1 MVEERVQGKS
11 AGQQEL
17 RYPRL
22 IRRIQAAI
30 IDGAILS
37 IAFFTAGVII
47 SAYEIHGGLKASI
60 VALLLIILEPG
71 LVSITGGSIGHHL
84 RGLRVQN
91 YKHGTNINIFR
102 ATIRFLVKILF
113 GWLSFVFILVTKRYQ
128 AFHDMISG
136 SVVVLR
142 DSTKVPEYEAV
153 SERGRGAG
161 KDAFFSES
169 SLLAISL
176 VFEKVGNVMTEV
188 ELAEIFGKCNIPIA
202 ERSVE
207 DASYPLFEA
216 LNAKQSQDGH
226 RRTVLAFL
234 RVAMN
239 PERYQGQEENFELR
253 RQSLNE
259 ALAPCGLEVGEDGGL
274 SSLNSTG

>member
-37 IAFFTAGVII
+37 IAFFTAGMII
-47 SAYEIHGGLKASI
+47 APYEIHGGLKASF
-60 VALLLIILEPG
+60 VALLLIIMEPG
-71 LVSITGGSIGHHL
+71 LVSITGGTIGHHL
-84 RGLRVQN
+84 RGIRIQD
-91 YKHGTNINIFR
+91 YKHGTNLNIFR

-113 GWLSFVFILVTKRYQ
+113 GLLSFVFILATKRYQ

-142 DSTKVPEYEAV
+142 DSAKVPEYEAV
-153 SERGRGAG
+153 SERKSGAG
-161 KDAFFSES
+161 KGAVFSES
-169 SLLAISL
+169 DLLAISL
-176 VFEKVGNVMTEV
+176 VFENVGNVMTET
-188 ELAEIFGKCNIPIA
+188 ELAGIFEICNISNV
-202 ERSVE
+202 ERSGE

-216 LNAKQSQDGH
+216 LKNKQSQDGH

-239 PERYQGQEENFELR
+239 LERYHGEEENFELR
-253 RQSLNE
+253 RHRLNE
-259 ALAPCGLEVGEDGGL
+259 ALALCGLEVREDGGL
-274 SSLNSTG
+274 HSLNGTV